1 MLTSCIESNNL
12 VALRLLVMKT
22 GPEVA
27 IAHPEPLA
35 ILCVE
40 ARADDILRYLHTQG
54 LCDLWAV
61 DGHIRTAMHW
71 AVLLRRVRE
80 TSTLL
85 LVDQTL
91 CGATDADGNLPL
103 HLALKEA
110 RHVAIDAIVAA
121 LTPHSALDEP
131 NTRGET
137 CRCLMQGRSPTE
149 RSPARR
155 GAPAEKIALS
165 QELREFCDHHQ
176 LCESKGTLLI
186 SL

>member
-1 MLTSCIESNNL
+1 M
-12 VALRLLVMKT
+12 
-22 GPEVA
+22 
-27 IAHPEPLA
+27 AHPEPLA

-40 ARADDILRYLHTQG
+40 ARADDVLRYLHAQG
-54 LCDLWAV
+54 LCDLRAV
-61 DGHIRTAMHW
+61 DGHIRTALHW

-85 LVDQTL
+85 LVDRTL
-91 CGATDADGNLPL
+91 CKATDADGNSPL

-121 LTPHSALDEP
+121 LMPHSVLDEP
-131 NTRGET
+131 NMRGET

-155 GAPAEKIALS
+155 AAPAQKVALS

-176 LCESKGTLLI
+176 LRESKGA
-186 SL
+186 S